1 MNDILSPK
9 KVNRIGISFES
20 ILTFFIAVVVILNSG
35 YYRTLNSYAPL
46 VLLILVSAVSLLVF
60 RTRNKPDTIMTILL
74 LCILFGIAL
83 SVLGNASMS
92 NLLSGGRVAVTIIC
106 CFVLFIKIDVEMF
119 IKQFSKII
127 RWIIYASIVV
137 MLVGTIFG
145 RLPGVQYSEKY
156 YDYFIVTA
164 TSADGRA
171 MGCFWEPG
179 VFASVI
185 IMAMV
190 LEIYFAESAISLQK
204 IIVYCIGVLISR
216 STAGIL
222 LLLLMLVAFI
232 WKRLKFSKSTFANF
246 MFVVVTVLVIL
257 GYENFFS
264 YLNEL
269 NPEIF
274 GKLVDSG
281 LGSTATRMNAPMAN
295 LKIFAYSPVYGFGFT
310 DAATIFTEFL
320 KDTGADKIF
329 AQTSTSTQILAS
341 IGFLGLAYTI
351 MAIMPFLKH
360 KKNGMG
366 FVGGFVLSAIMLLI
380 VNKEPHIF
388 IALSWIV
395 LMFFHTEVKASSKIT
410 QVHNK

>member
-35 YYRTLNSYAPL
+35 YYRALNSYAPL
-46 VLLILVSAVSLLVF
+46 VLLILVSAGSLLIF
-60 RTRNKPDTIMTILL
+60 RTRNKPDTVMIVLL

-106 CFVLFIKIDVEMF
+106 CFVLFVKIDIGLF
-119 IKQFSKII
+119 IKQFSRII
-127 RWIIYASIVV
+127 RWVIYASIVV
-137 MLVGTIFG
+137 MLVGVVFG
-145 RLPGVQYSEKY
+145 RLPGTLYGGTY
-156 YDYFIVTA
+156 YDYLVVTA
-164 TSADGRA
+164 TSVDGRA

-190 LEIYFAESAISLQK
+190 LEIYFAKTEVSLYK
-204 IIVYCIGVLISR
+204 IILYCIGVLISR

-222 LLLLMLVAFI
+222 LLFLMLIAFV
-232 WKRLKFSKSTFANF
+232 WKRLKFSKSTFANL
-246 MFVVVTVLVIL
+246 MFVVVTVVMIL
-257 GYENFFS
+257 GYEDFFS
-264 YLNEL
+264 YLNKL

-274 GKLVDSG
+274 GKLVET
-281 LGSTATRMNAPMAN
+281 GSSTTATRMNAPLAN
-295 LKIFAYSPVYGFGFT
+295 LNIFAYSPVYGFGFT
-310 DAATIFTEFL
+310 DAATLFSEFL
-320 KDTGADKIF
+320 KDTGADKIV
-329 AQTSTSTQILAS
+329 AQTSTSTQILSA
-341 IGFLGLAYTI
+341 IGFLGLAYTV
-351 MAIMPFLKH
+351 MVIMPFLKH

-388 IALSWIV
+388 IATSWMV
-395 LMFFHTEVKASSKIT
+395 LMFFHTEVKKSSKIT
-410 QVHNK
+410 RGAL

>member
-20 ILTFFIAVVVILNSG
+20 ILTFFIAAVVILNSG
-35 YYRTLNSYAPL
+35 YYRALNSYAPL

-119 IKQFSKII
+119 IKQFSRII
-127 RWIIYASIVV
+127 RWVIYASIVV
-137 MLVGTIFG
+137 MLVGVVFG
-145 RLPGVQYSEKY
+145 RLPGTLYGGTY
-156 YDYFIVTA
+156 YDYLVVTA
-164 TSADGRA
+164 TSAGGRA

-190 LEIYFAESAISLQK
+190 LEIYFAKSEVSLQK

-222 LLLLMLVAFI
+222 LLFLMLIAFI
-232 WKRLKFSKSTFANF
+232 WKRQKFSKNTFANLIF
-246 MFVVVTVLVIL
+246 VALVVVMIL
-257 GYENFFS
+257 GYEDFFN
-264 YLNEL
+264 YLNKL

-274 GKLVDSG
+274 GKLVETNS
-281 LGSTATRMNAPMAN
+281 STTATRMNAPIAN
-295 LKIFAYSPVYGFGFT
+295 LNIFAYSPVYGFGFT
-310 DAATIFTEFL
+310 DAATLFTEFL
-320 KDTGADKIF
+320 KDTGADKIV
-329 AQTSTSTQILAS
+329 AQTSTSTQILSS
-341 IGFLGLAYTI
+341 IGFLGLAYTV
-351 MAIMPFLKH
+351 MTIMPLLKY

-388 IALSWIV
+388 IAISWIV
-395 LMFFHTEVKASSKIT
+395 LMFFHTETKKASKIT
-410 QVHNK
+410 RGVL

>member
-1 MNDILSPK
+1 MSDILSPK
-9 KVNRIGISFES
+9 HVKRIGISFES
-20 ILTFFIAVVVILNSG
+20 IITFFIAAVVILNSG
-35 YYRTLNSYAPL
+35 YYRMINSYTPL
-46 VLLILVSAVSLLVF
+46 ILLILVSAVSLLVF
-60 RTRNKPDTIMTILL
+60 RTRNKPDPIMIILL

-106 CFVLFIKIDVEMF
+106 CFVLFIKIDVEIF
-119 IKQFSKII
+119 IKHFSRLM

-137 MLVGTIFG
+137 MLVGTVFG
-145 RLPGVQYSEKY
+145 RLPGVQYDEKY
-156 YDYFIVTA
+156 YDYLIVTA
-164 TSADGRA
+164 TSASGRA
-171 MGCFWEPG
+171 TGCFWEPG
-179 VFASVI
+179 VFSSMI

-190 LEIYFAESAISLQK
+190 LEIYFGKSEVSLYK
-204 IIVYCIGVLISR
+204 IILYCVGVLISR

-232 WKRLKFSKSTFANF
+232 WKRLKFSKSTFANL
-246 MFVVVTVLVIL
+246 MFVVVTVLMIL
-257 GYENFFS
+257 GYEKFFS
-264 YLNEL
+264 YLNNL

-274 GKLVDSG
+274 GKLVESG
-281 LGSTATRMNAPMAN
+281 SSTTATRMNAPMAN
-295 LKIFAYSPVYGFGFT
+295 LNIFAYSPVYGFGFT
-310 DAATIFTEFL
+310 DAATLFTEFL
-320 KDTGADKIF
+320 KDTGADKIV
-329 AQTSTSTQILAS
+329 AQTSTSTQILAA
-341 IGFLGLAYTI
+341 IGFLGLAYTV

-395 LMFFHTEVKASSKIT
+395 LMLFHTKVKSVSKTIRGES
-410 QVHNK
+410 